1 MDLFS
6 GDELLVHL
14 VAEGLVA
21 DSAVRGR
28 HVDVTVQNGVVIM
41 EGEVASAA
49 AKAAAGRRAWSVP
62 GVHDV
67 SNRLVVTPG
76 RR

>member
-1 MDLFS
+1 MDVFS

-21 DSAVRGR
+21 DRAVRGR
-28 HVDVTVQNGVVIM
+28 LIDVTVQNGVVIM
-41 EGEVASAA
+41 EGEVASIEAR
-49 AKAAAGRRAWSVP
+49 AAAGRRAWSVP

-67 SNRLVVTPG
+67 CNRLTVLT
-76 RR
+76 R